1 MIDIAKATE
10 ALETYFANITHK
22 QFAIDLEKF
31 CPELFEE
38 EQNDRE
44 FDSSTNTELYQQG
57 KKDHKLEIASK
68 LLEKGLSPEEV
79 AEILELDIRLIA

>member
-1 MIDIAKATE
+1 MIDIARATE
-10 ALETYFANITHK
+10 ALEHHFATVTRAEFLIN
-22 QFAIDLEKF
+22 LEKF

-38 EQNDRE
+38 EQNDQE
-44 FDSSTNTELYQQG
+44 FDSSKNTELYQQG
-57 KKDHKLEIASK
+57 KKDHKLEIAPK